1 MVFDDRDGAPLA
13 GLRVIEVSS
22 FVAAPLGGMTLAQL
36 GAEVIRIDPPGGA
49 PDTTRWPLAPGG
61 GSLYWAGLN
70 KGKRSVTLDL
80 RSPAGQRAVA
90 ELIASSGPDGGIV
103 LTNAGYP
110 WLSYDALRD
119 ARPDLIHLHITGR
132 HDGSPA
138 VDYTVNAGVGFP
150 LATGQ
155 EGTAG
160 PVNHVLPAWD
170 VACGL
175 YAAIGILAA
184 ERHRRRTGAGRAI
197 TLALADVALAVT
209 GHLGFL
215 AEGQLSAVVPRGDTV
230 PAGDTPDPDVPAG
243 DTPDPDGPYPPQ
255 GRPRIGNHL
264 YGGFARDF
272 RTRSGD
278 SVLVV
283 TLTARH
289 FADLARVTGR
299 AEALAAVER
308 ALDAD
313 FARDS
318 DRYRHRE
325 VIAALL
331 APWFADHMT
340 DEVTSALAG
349 TSVLWER
356 YRTFADLAAD
366 PETLANPMVSL
377 IDQPGIGAILA
388 TGAPLA
394 QPGTPQTP
402 VPAPVLGADTE
413 ALLGELRKGPGIR

>member
-49 PDTTRWPLAPGG
+49 PDTTRWPLAPNGE
-61 GSLYWAGLN
+61 SLYWAGLN

-80 RSPAGQRAVA
+80 RSPGGQRAVA

-150 LATGQ
+150 LVTGD
-155 EGTAG
+155 EATAG

-184 ERHRRRTGAGRAI
+184 ERHRRRTGTGRAI

-215 AEGQLSAVVPRGDTV
+215 AEGQLSAGIPRGSKV
-230 PAGDTPDPDVPAG
+230 PPGGTPDPA
-243 DTPDPDGPYPPQ
+243 GPYPAQ

-299 AEALAAVER
+299 TEALTAVEQ
-308 ALDAD
+308 ALGAD

-318 DRYRHRE
+318 DRYAHRE

-331 APWFADHMT
+331 APWFAGHPT

-366 PETLANPMVSL
+366 PETRANPLVSL
-377 IDQPGIGAILA
+377 LDQPGIGQILA
-388 TGAPLA
+388 TGSPLA
-394 QPGTPQTP
+394 QAGTPQAP
-402 VPAPVLGADTE
+402 VPAPVLGADTQ
-413 ALLGELRKGPGIR
+413 AILREIPGIR

>member
-1 MVFDDRDGAPLA
+1 VQLENERSDAPLA

-49 PDTTRWPLAPGG
+49 PDTTRWPLAPDGK
-61 GSLYWAGLN
+61 SLYWAGLN

-80 RSPAGQRAVA
+80 RSAGGQRTVRDLVA
-90 ELIASSGPDGGIV
+90 GSGPDGGIL

-119 ARPDLIHLHITGR
+119 ARPDLIHLHVTGG
-132 HDGSPA
+132 HDGRPA
-138 VDYTVNAGVGFP
+138 VDYTVNAAVGFP
-150 LATGQ
+150 LTTGD
-155 EGTAG
+155 EAMAG

-175 YAAIGILAA
+175 YAAVGILAA
-184 ERHRRRTGAGRAI
+184 ERHRRRTGRGRAI
-197 TLALADVALAVT
+197 TLPLADVALAVT

-215 AEGQLSAVVPRGDTV
+215 AEGQLSA
-230 PAGDTPDPDVPAG
+230 A
-243 DTPDPDGPYPPQ
+243 

-272 RTRSGD
+272 RTGSGD
-278 SVLVV
+278 SVMIV

-289 FADLARVTGR
+289 YADLARVTGR
-299 AEALAAVER
+299 TGALAAVEQ
-308 ALDAD
+308 ALGAD

-318 DRYRHRE
+318 DRYAHRE

-331 APWFADHMT
+331 APWFAERAT
-340 DEVTSALAG
+340 DEVAAALGG

-356 YRTFADLAAD
+356 YRTFAELAAD
-366 PETLANPMVSL
+366 PATRANPLVGL
-377 IDQPGIGAILA
+377 IDQPGIGEILA
-388 TGAPLA
+388 TGTPLA
-394 QPGTPQTP
+394 QPGTGGAPP
-402 VPAPVLGADTE
+402 PAPVLGADTE
-413 ALLGELRKGPGIR
+413 AVLRELRDGSRLPGQAAATRMSACDASPIPTGSPSSRTSPRS

>member
-1 MVFDDRDGAPLA
+1 MLTDAQDDAPLA
-13 GLRVIEVSS
+13 GLRIIEVSS

-49 PDTTRWPLAPGG
+49 PDTTRWPLGPGG
-61 GSLYWAGLN
+61 KSLYWAGLN

-80 RSPAGQRAVA
+80 RSAGGQRTVA
-90 ELIASSGPDGGIV
+90 DLVASSGPDGGIL

-110 WLSYDALRD
+110 WLSYDALRS
-119 ARPDLIHLHITGR
+119 ARPDLIHLRITGG
-132 HDGSPA
+132 HDGTPA
-138 VDYTVNAGVGFP
+138 VDYTVNAGIGFP
-150 LATGQ
+150 MTTGD
-155 EGTAG
+155 ETTAG

-197 TLALADVALAVT
+197 TLPLADVALAVT

-215 AEGQLSAVVPRGDTV
+215 AEGRLSA
-230 PAGDTPDPDVPAG
+230 
-243 DTPDPDGPYPPQ
+243 

-272 RTRSGD
+272 RTSAGD

-289 FADLARVTGR
+289 YADLARVTGR
-299 AEALAAVER
+299 AAALAAVEQ
-308 ALDAD
+308 ALGAD
-313 FARDS
+313 FASDS
-318 DRYRHRE
+318 DRYAHRE

-331 APWFADHMT
+331 APWFASRT
-340 DEVTSALAG
+340 TEEVAAALRE
-349 TSVLWER
+349 TSVLWQR
-356 YRTFADLAAD
+356 YRTFAELAAD
-366 PETLANPMVSL
+366 PSTLGNPLVGL
-377 IDQPGIGAILA
+377 VDQPGIGQILA
-388 TGAPLA
+388 TGIPLS
-394 QPGTPQTP
+394 QPGVSQAP
-402 VPAPVLGADTE
+402 VPAPLLGADTT
-413 ALLGELRKGPGIR
+413 ALIDELNEKG

>member
-1 MVFDDRDGAPLA
+1 LDEAPLA
-13 GLRVIEVSS
+13 GLRIIEVSS

-49 PDTTRWPLAPGG
+49 PDTTRWPLAPNG

-80 RSPAGQRAVA
+80 RSPDGQRAVA
-90 ELIASSGPDGGIV
+90 DLIANSGPDGGIV

-110 WLSYDALRD
+110 WLSYDALKD
-119 ARPDLIHLHITGR
+119 ARPDLIHLRITGR
-132 HDGSPA
+132 HDGSAA

-150 LATGQ
+150 LATGD
-155 EGTAG
+155 EATAG

-175 YAAIGILAA
+175 YAALGILAA

-197 TLALADVALAVT
+197 TLSLADVALAVT

-215 AEGQLSAVVPRGDTV
+215 AEGRLSAVIRRGD
-230 PAGDTPDPDVPAG
+230 DP
-243 DTPDPDGPYPPQ
+243 PYPPQ

-272 RTRSGD
+272 RTSSGD

-289 FADLARVTGR
+289 YADLARITGR
-299 AEALAAVER
+299 TEALAAVER
-308 ALDAD
+308 ALGAD
-313 FARDS
+313 FALDS
-318 DRYRHRE
+318 DRYAHRE

-331 APWFADHMT
+331 APWFAGHT
-340 DEVTSALAG
+340 TGEVTDALAR

-356 YRTFADLAAD
+356 YRTFAGLAAD
-366 PETLANPMVSL
+366 PETLANPMVAL
-377 IDQPGIGAILA
+377 IDQPGIGEILA
-388 TGAPLA
+388 TGIPLA
-394 QPGTPQTP
+394 QPGTPQAP

-413 ALLGELRKGPGIR
+413 AILGEAPAKIVDREEYPGAPNDPLS